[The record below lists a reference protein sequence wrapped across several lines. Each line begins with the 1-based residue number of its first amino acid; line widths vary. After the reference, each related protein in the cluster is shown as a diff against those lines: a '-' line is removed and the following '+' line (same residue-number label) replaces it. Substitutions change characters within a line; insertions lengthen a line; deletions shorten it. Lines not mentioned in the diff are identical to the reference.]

1 MENTKIMEV
10 KTMENTIFDYQQT
23 ELEQMVEEYFIK
35 KARLDEEQKAL
46 KELNAKIVSELEKN
60 GVKKGEYGEY
70 NVTLSY
76 STKFLYNDER
86 SLMAKLKDDETLK
99 SYVVESINT
108 TALNKLL
115 KESQSL
121 ATDLK
126 DFYTTRVDTSL
137 KITKR

>member
-1 MENTKIMEV
+1 MENTKIMGV

-76 STKFLYNDER
+76 STKFLYSDER
-86 SLMAKLKDDETLK
+86 SLMAKLKGDETLK

-115 KESQSL
+115 KESPSL
-121 ATDLK
+121 SNDLK

-137 KITKR
+137 KITKK

>member
-1 MENTKIMEV
+1 MENTKIMGV

-86 SLMAKLKDDETLK
+86 SLMTKLKGDETLK

-115 KESQSL
+115 KESPSL
-121 ATDLK
+121 SNDLK

>member
-1 MENTKIMEV
+1 MKNTKIMEV

-35 KARLDEEQKAL
+35 KARLEEEQKAL

-86 SLMAKLKDDETLK
+86 SLMTKLKGDENLK

>member
-46 KELNAKIVSELEKN
+46 KELNAKIVCELEKN

-86 SLMAKLKDDETLK
+86 SLMTKLKGDENLK

-126 DFYTTRVDTSL
+126 DFSTTRVDTSL

>member
-35 KARLDEEQKAL
+35 KARLEEEQKAL
-46 KELNAKIVSELEKN
+46 KELNAKIVSELEKT

-86 SLMAKLKDDETLK
+86 SLMTKLKGDENLK

>member
-46 KELNAKIVSELEKN
+46 KELNAKIVSELENN

-76 STKFLYNDER
+76 STTFLYNDER

>member
-1 MENTKIMEV
+1 
-10 KTMENTIFDYQQT
+10 MENTIFDYQQT

-76 STKFLYNDER
+76 STKFLYNDEH
-86 SLMAKLKDDETLK
+86 SLMTKLKDDENLK

>member
-1 MENTKIMEV
+1 
-10 KTMENTIFDYQQT
+10 MENTIFDYQQT

>member
-35 KARLDEEQKAL
+35 KARLDEGQKAL

-76 STKFLYNDER
+76 STKFLYSDER
-86 SLMAKLKDDETLK
+86 SLMTKLKGDETLK

-115 KESQSL
+115 KESPSL
-121 ATDLK
+121 SNDLK

-137 KITKR
+137 KITKK

>member
-35 KARLDEEQKAL
+35 KSRLDEEQKAL

-86 SLMAKLKDDETLK
+86 SLMTKLKGDETLK

-137 KITKR
+137 KITKK